1 MQGKNIL
8 NLDIIKFEEI
18 FPFSDN
24 LFSSN
29 FLITGATGLV
39 GSILTKCLLSLNK
52 DIEITIPVRNKIKAN
67 HIYRDNSN
75 IHIIECN
82 LLDYCNNIDEHFD
95 YIIHCAS
102 PTSGEYIS
110 KNPVETFELAVDTTR
125 SLLNYAKNTK
135 IKSMVYISSIEY
147 YGQIFDNRLITEDSQ
162 GYVDSSSPR
171 SSYPLGK
178 RAAEYLCTSY
188 ALEYDIPVK
197 VARLTQTFGAGV
209 SQDDN
214 RVFAQFAK
222 SIINGTDIILHTK
235 GDSAKPYCY
244 TIDSV
249 SAILFILLKGIKGQ
263 AYNVAN
269 EDTYISIFE
278 MATFLRDTFNPKINV
293 RIEEHPEMGYAPVT
307 KLRLS
312 TKKLRE
318 LGWSPMYNL
327 KEMFSNLI
335 DSLK

>member
-1 MQGKNIL
+1 MSRNHILYNDINNFVAQFPLSDSLYGANI
-8 NLDIIKFEEI
+8 
-18 FPFSDN
+18 
-24 LFSSN
+24 
-29 FLITGATGLV
+29 LITGATGLV
-39 GSILTKCLLSLNK
+39 GSILAKCILALDKN
-52 DIEITIPVRNKIKAN
+52 ITITLPVRNRIKAN
-67 HIYRDNSN
+67 YIFGEDRN
-75 IHIIECN
+75 INIIECD
-82 LLDYCNNIDEHFD
+82 LLAYCDNINEYFD

-110 KNPVETFELAVDTTR
+110 KNPVETFELAIETTR

-135 IKSMVYISSIEY
+135 IKGMVYISSIEY
-147 YGQIFDNRLITEDSQ
+147 YGQILDDQLITEESL
-162 GYVDSSSPR
+162 GFVDYSSPR
-171 SSYPLGK
+171 SAYPLGK

-278 MATFLRDTFNPKINV
+278 MAKYLRDTFNPKINV

-312 TKKLRE
+312 TNKLKE
-318 LGWSPMYNL
+318 LGWSPKYNL
-327 KEMFSNLI
+327 MEMFSNLI
-335 DSLK
+335 DSLN

>member
-1 MQGKNIL
+1 MGTIL
-8 NLDIIKFEEI
+8 EKEIKDFALNYNLCGQ
-18 FPFSDN
+18 
-24 LFSSN
+24 LFNSN
-29 FLITGATGLV
+29 FLITGATGLI
-39 GSILTKCLLSLNK
+39 GSILTKCLLSLNQ
-52 DIEITIPVRNKIKAN
+52 DIEITIPVRNRNKAKL
-67 HIYRDNSN
+67 IYGEDRN
-75 IHIIECN
+75 IHIIESD
-82 LLDYCNNIDEHFD
+82 LLAYCNNINEHFD

-110 KNPVETFELAVDTTR
+110 KYPVETFELAIETTR
-125 SLLNYAKNTK
+125 SLLNYAKYTK

-147 YGQIFDNRLITEDSQ
+147 YGQIFDDRLITEDSQ
-162 GYVDSSSPR
+162 GYVDYSSPR
-171 SSYPLGK
+171 SAYPLGK

-335 DSLK
+335 DSLN